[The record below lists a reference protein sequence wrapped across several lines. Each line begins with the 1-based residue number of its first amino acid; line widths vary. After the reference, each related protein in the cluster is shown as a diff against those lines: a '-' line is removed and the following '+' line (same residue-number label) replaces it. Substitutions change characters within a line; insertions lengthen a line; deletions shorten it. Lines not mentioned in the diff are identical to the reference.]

1 MPRAEVALAVSTLAD
16 AWQAYPVSAVACAA
30 GLRTQDAGAAT
41 VAELMELLGYRTRL
55 REWFQPVA
63 MRPIRCVDT
72 GTRLRLA
79 SIATEAAAACFVW
92 TDGAV
97 SARQVA
103 DAARARAG

>member
-1 MPRAEVALAVSTLAD
+1 
-16 AWQAYPVSAVACAA
+16 
-30 GLRTQDAGAAT
+30 
-41 VAELMELLGYRTRL
+41 MELLGYRTRL

-63 MRPIRCVDT
+63 MRPICRKDI

-79 SIATEAAAACFVW
+79 SVSTEAAAACFVW
-92 TDGAV
+92 TEGAV